1 MIKNVHFLS
10 YKFCTLG
17 SKYWYKRKIMEFT
30 PFQDTTRFGY
40 TRYIGQ
46 LSKRELEVIEAVLD
60 GCVGQKELAVSL
72 NISVNTVKK
81 HLQNIYKTTGTVN
94 MTALTILF
102 RGYSQNHPKG

>member
-1 MIKNVHFLS
+1 MESTTFL
-10 YKFCTLG
+10 
-17 SKYWYKRKIMEFT
+17 
-30 PFQDTTRFGY
+30 DTDHAGY
-40 TRYIGQ
+40 AQYIGQ
-46 LSKRELEVIEAVLD
+46 LSKRELEVIETVLA

-102 RGYSQNHPKG
+102 SGYSQNYLKR